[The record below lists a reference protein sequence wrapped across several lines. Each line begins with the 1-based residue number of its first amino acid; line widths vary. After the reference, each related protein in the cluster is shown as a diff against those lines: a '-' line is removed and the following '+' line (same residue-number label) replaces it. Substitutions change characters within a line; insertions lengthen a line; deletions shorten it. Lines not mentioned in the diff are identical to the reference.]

1 MENSTVTATTEY
13 LQSQI
18 ADKDVRIQQLE
29 EHIQRV
35 TTRDYSTAA
44 KINSLVESM
53 KQWTID
59 ELESNQ
65 ITSEQAEAIAE
76 ICGFELSKEV
86 EVQVNVTYYITV
98 EVPAGEDVEDIINDI
113 DFDAITYD
121 VDKVTHVSS
130 SVDSIDF

>member
-18 ADKDVRIQQLE
+18 TDKDVRIQQLE

-35 TTRDYSTAA
+35 TTRDYATAA

-53 KQWTID
+53 KQWTIN
-59 ELESNQ
+59 ELESNE

-98 EVPAGEDVEDIINDI
+98 EVPAGEEAEDIINDI
-113 DFDAITYD
+113 DFDAISYDSNKITY
-121 VDKVTHVSS
+121 VSS

>member
-53 KQWTID
+53 KQWTIN
-59 ELESNQ
+59 ELESNE

-98 EVPAGEDVEDIINDI
+98 EVPAGEEAEDIINDI
-113 DFDAITYD
+113 DFDAISYDSNKITY
-121 VDKVTHVSS
+121 VSS